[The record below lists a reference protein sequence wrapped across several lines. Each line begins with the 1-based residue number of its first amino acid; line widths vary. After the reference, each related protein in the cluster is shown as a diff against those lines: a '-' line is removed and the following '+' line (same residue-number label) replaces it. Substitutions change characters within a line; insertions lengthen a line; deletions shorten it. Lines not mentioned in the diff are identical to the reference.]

1 MKFATHSPIIQ
12 QMSASG
18 AFSMM
23 IETHLTV
30 TRKQRQS
37 SSSFGCCVFPRTPL
51 VQFNHMASISFVVVV
66 AVAVAFCLSC
76 LVFNI
81 HSAKTH
87 KQPDPLVSL
96 LMDKRVLLQFS

>member
-51 VQFNHMASISFVVVV
+51 VQFNHMAFISFV
-66 AVAVAFCLSC
+66 VAFCLSC